1 MKYLV
6 MGKGGPGF
14 SSPEEAKK
22 ILDEIVIPSF
32 DELIKLEK
40 EKIILAGGLPVG
52 DRAFLFILDAA
63 SNDAVDRILRK
74 LPMWGVLNWKVK
86 PLQDFSTRAEIE
98 RNALNKMK

>member
-6 MGKGGPGF
+6 IGKGGPGF

-22 ILDEIVIPSF
+22 ILSEILMPSF

-40 EKIILAGGLPVG
+40 EKKILAGGLPVG
-52 DRAFLFILDAA
+52 DRAFIFIMEAS
-63 SNDAVDRILRK
+63 SNDEVDRILRK

-86 PLQDFSTRAEIE
+86 PLQDISARAEIE
-98 RNALNKMK
+98 RNALNKIK